1 MSTTIRDQIIEQ
13 VDRLDETQRLRL
25 LDFARRLTAPEG
37 TPGRDLLR
45 FAGAIDRADLEVMS
59 RAIQEGCEKVDPNAW

>member
-13 VDRLDETQRLRL
+13 VDRLDGTQRQQL

-45 FAGAIDRADLEVMS
+45 FAGAIDPSDLEATS
-59 RAIQEGCEKVDPNAW
+59 RAIQEGCETAISNG